1 MEIIKKENGDGKKM
15 QNIFTTNGKG
25 NSTNWINTTYMRRVK
40 SHQISVVVHGADDY
54 DDGDN
59 WTNAKNTFDFQS
71 KLSDPKTHT
80 ISSLAN
86 VIFVGDD
93 DDEKVFR
100 IGLTSKRKM

>member
-1 MEIIKKENGDGKKM
+1 
-15 QNIFTTNGKG
+15 
-25 NSTNWINTTYMRRVK
+25 MRRVK

-71 KLSDPKTHT
+71 KLSDPKTHK